1 MNFETSRRNLLRRA
15 GAGFGT
21 IGMLGAMQSTGVL
34 GSSESISSNGL
45 HHAARAKR
53 VIFLFMNGAPSH
65 VDTFDPKPELAKHE
79 GEAPPEDINGKK
91 RAGGLMSSPFKF
103 AAHGESGVVM
113 SDLFPNLS
121 KHADDLCVVRSMHT
135 DQPNHEPGLLIM
147 QSGHPQP
154 TRPSMG
160 SWLSYGLG
168 SENDNLPPFVAIS
181 PGLPVVGP
189 QLWSSAF
196 LPGQHQG
203 IEVDTNKLAVDEL
216 IANIRHPKLDR
227 AGQRRQ
233 LDLLHRLNEAHLE
246 KRAGESSLETHIRS
260 MELAFQMQSVASDAF
275 DISRETAQ
283 TREAYGDSVYGRSCL
298 LGRRLLENGVRVVQV
313 FYVTK
318 GGKQPWDTHTNN
330 NASHKKLCADSD
342 RATAALLSDLKSRG
356 LLEDTLVIW
365 GGEFG
370 RTPYSQIGK
379 SKDPKKAGRDHHHTG
394 FSMWLAGGGI
404 RGGQMYGET
413 DELGLHAVQNRVHV
427 HDLHAT
433 VLHQMGI
440 DHTKLTYRYSGRDY
454 RLTDVHGR
462 VVHDLVDA

>member
-1 MNFETSRRNLLRRA
+1 MLRRS
-15 GAGFGT
+15 GAGFGAV
-21 IGMLGAMQSTGVL
+21 GLLGALQAS
-34 GSSESISSNGL
+34 GSLAANDSAATNGL

-65 VDTFDPKPELAKHE
+65 VDTFDPKPALADHE
-79 GEAPPEDINGKK
+79 GEPPPEDVAGKK
-91 RAGGLMSSPFKF
+91 RAGGFMSSPFKF

-113 SDLFPNLS
+113 SELFPNLA

-168 SENDNLPPFVAIS
+168 SENENLPSFVAIS

-203 IEVDTNKLAVDEL
+203 IEVDTNDTAVDKL
-216 IANIRHPKLDR
+216 IANIRHPRLDR
-227 AGQRRQ
+227 KAQRRQ
-233 LDLLHRLNEAHLE
+233 LDLLQKLNAAHLE
-246 KRAGESSLETHIRS
+246 KRPGESSLETHIRS
-260 MELAFQMQSVASDAF
+260 LELAFQMQSVASEAF
-275 DISRETAQ
+275 DINREAMT

-298 LGRRLLENGVRVVQV
+298 LGRRLLERGVRVVQV

-318 GGKQPWDTHTNN
+318 SGKQPWDTHRNN
-330 NASHKKLCADSD
+330 NESHKNLCADSD
-342 RATAALLSDLKSRG
+342 RASAALLSDLKSRG
-356 LLEDTLVIW
+356 MLQDTLVIW

-370 RTPYSQIGK
+370 RTPYAQIDK
-379 SKDPKKAGRDHHHTG
+379 SKDIKKAGRDHHHTG

-404 RGGQMYGET
+404 RGGQMYGAT
-413 DELGLHAVQNRVHV
+413 DDFGMHAVDKRVHV

-462 VVHDLVDA
+462 VAKGILA